1 MHFYNLLE
9 DNLKIRIEY
18 EAEKN
23 ELCFLL
29 DFQIPNSIDFYSQ
42 KVEYYNKTIFSIW
55 IDKLG
60 GYSEKLMVEFDLESL
75 LDDYYFYGTY
85 PSQSEIINRH
95 PLLAFYKKQ
104 MLKLLIKHPFCN
116 DLGLVKY
123 DCSSIE
129 DISFF
134 IAHPHLKGYGLIAWQ
149 ELFLL
154 PDDKPLTTKQAFDYL
169 LNYRKEK
176 SLQKAVFQDYK
187 EQISTTKEYIFHYI
201 YAVCKYISDV
211 NIATRMVVLKFEE
224 EFLGNRSYMGTEKL
238 FAYLAQTYTQKQ
250 IELLINDF
258 SKNNVYLFFDTL
270 EMFSQFEDGML
281 QEIEKVKPKCYEF
294 HDAVVRYHRIAVA
307 QKLLHTSFEY
317 SIQQKRGCVKKEP
330 YSVQLPQNGRELYEW
345 SQTLQNCLSG
355 YAKRIKNR
363 DTTVYGF
370 FKDDVLQIAV
380 EINSN
385 QIVQANSKYN
395 QQPSSEDTEL
405 INAWFD
411 ENLNELFKLTN
422 SSFNDTIVQLSS
434 SEA

>member
-1 MHFYNLLE
+1 
-9 DNLKIRIEY
+9 
-18 EAEKN
+18 
-23 ELCFLL
+23 
-29 DFQIPNSIDFYSQ
+29 
-42 KVEYYNKTIFSIW
+42 
-55 IDKLG
+55 
-60 GYSEKLMVEFDLESL
+60 
-75 LDDYYFYGTY
+75 
-85 PSQSEIINRH
+85 
-95 PLLAFYKKQ
+95 
-104 MLKLLIKHPFCN
+104 
-116 DLGLVKY
+116 
-123 DCSSIE
+123 
-129 DISFF
+129 
-134 IAHPHLKGYGLIAWQ
+134 
-149 ELFLL
+149 
-154 PDDKPLTTKQAFDYL
+154 
-169 LNYRKEK
+169 
-176 SLQKAVFQDYK
+176 
-187 EQISTTKEYIFHYI
+187 
-201 YAVCKYISDV
+201 
-211 NIATRMVVLKFEE
+211 MVVLKFEE

-238 FAYLAQTYTQKQ
+238 FAYLAQAYTQRQ